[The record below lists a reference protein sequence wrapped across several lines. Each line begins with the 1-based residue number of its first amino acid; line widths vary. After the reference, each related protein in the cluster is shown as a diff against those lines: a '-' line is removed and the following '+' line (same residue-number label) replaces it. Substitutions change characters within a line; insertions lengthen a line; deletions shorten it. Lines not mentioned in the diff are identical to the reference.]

1 MKRKRKSENSPE
13 DPSRPL
19 SLWAQALLESAKQL
33 RLAIETDRQ
42 MIPPHMVYRPDYEGL
57 ERRLLEMERLAR
69 RDTAKDRRLALE
81 IEADVTL
88 DLQSDRAAMM
98 AEMSERIVR
107 FTDRLDRVMDEKKFE
122 IPSESRDAMETVLA
136 PYREGIREQM
146 LGELPIETRRQ
157 LEEEKRRD

>member
-1 MKRKRKSENSPE
+1 
-13 DPSRPL
+13 
-19 SLWAQALLESAKQL
+19 
-33 RLAIETDRQ
+33 
-42 MIPPHMVYRPDYEGL
+42 MVYRPDYEGL

-122 IPSESRDAMETVLA
+122 IPSETRDAMETVLA